1 MTAASAGRG
10 QGLSNGQEGVSFATR
25 DWDAAERAGASMQ
38 PCCWLSTWYSHE
50 WVAWAQQPNAIRPK
64 GGFETNITSE
74 QTGIMA
80 GRLPDEACDRRA
92 HLPPPPPP
100 RPPPPPP
107 QRLLPPPMPPKP
119 DMPSRAGGTIWPASR
134 ITRQSSLAYF
144 PSCRP
149 QSSPAQV
156 SSTYSQ
162 EPCSLM
168 AEAAAGDSP
177 S

>member
-100 RPPPPPP
+100 RPPPPPAP
-107 QRLLPPPMPPKP
+107 TAAATTHASKARHAFQGRRDHLACLAHHTAELPGIFPVLQATK
-119 DMPSRAGGTIWPASR
+119 
-134 ITRQSSLAYF
+134 QSSSGLKHIQ
-144 PSCRP
+144 PRT
-149 QSSPAQV
+149 V
-156 SSTYSQ
+156 
-162 EPCSLM
+162 LIN
-168 AEAAAGDSP
+168 G
-177 S
+177 